1 METITVSYDASN
13 ETVRKLINSLISSG
27 IFIKKE
33 NTFDDATVQAIDELK
48 NGGGTRCNSF
58 EEYLKA
64 VQ

>member
-1 METITVSYDASN
+1 MSYDGSN
-13 ETVRKLINSLISSG
+13 ATIKKLIDSLIASG
-27 IFIKKE
+27 IFIKRETPFKDE
-33 NTFDDATVQAIDELK
+33 TLQAIEEIK

>member
-13 ETVRKLINSLISSG
+13 ETIRKLINSLINSG
-27 IFIKKE
+27 IFIKQE
-33 NTFDDATVQAIDELK
+33 TSFNDATAQAIEEIK

-64 VQ
+64 IQ